1 MKNRQDLK
9 KEYGYIL
16 RWYDSEVGEGIINTM
31 TYFLESETDR
41 IEITLKEALDYIA
54 KTTAPRFRDDSIYE
68 AHIGLFQ
75 IMGIE
80 PKMTFADLLEIKGLS
95 GYRLAK
101 LSDVPQSAI
110 ASWVSGA
117 RDFLKCELSTG
128 LKIAK
133 ALGMTVE
140 EIEKILR

>member
-1 MKNRQDLK
+1 MIFTKMERNILVNTSLALSTEEIRMAVNHLDDKNYHLSVTKDDMDNIVINPWENPTDFYISYQEDL
-9 KEYGYIL
+9 
-16 RWYDSEVGEGIINTM
+16 
-31 TYFLESETDR
+31 
-41 IEITLKEALDYIA
+41 
-54 KTTAPRFRDDSIYE
+54 AP
-68 AHIGLFQ
+68 
-75 IMGIE
+75 
-80 PKMTFADLLEIKGLS
+80 KTFADLLEIKGMS

-133 ALGMTVE
+133 SLGMTVE
-140 EIEKILR
+140 EIDKLLR